1 MDIETL
7 ENIIKNY
14 TDKSR
19 YTSGF
24 VAYKNNLVRN
34 SYVKKENNLINMYA
48 TVHNEIYTESHTT
61 LIMLNDKT
69 HRIINGSCDCNDWLS
84 KSTPQKTFLCKHM
97 VATIFKCISNLNNK
111 QNLKVK
117 LVNKVDIKQNILKN
131 QMVIANLSEGLGN
144 SFKLSF
150 SIGDIDKKEYK
161 NIFKSFKE
169 KKRLHRLPDNN
180 YLDLND
186 SNLKE
191 LLNLIDILGVS
202 DNIDNINISS
212 SKAIYLDKLIN
223 QSNLDFIQG
232 KEYLDKITKRF
243 NANIAYKIPTELN
256 AKLRD
261 YQIGGFKWF
270 KSLSHYEFGG
280 ILADEMGLGKTIQAI
295 TFILSNKNKTT
306 IVVTPTS
313 LIHNWKYEFEKFAP
327 TLKVGLAHGDKRNR
341 DKIINNYKSYDVI
354 LTTYGTIKNDLEQYR
369 DKAFDYCIIDEAQ
382 NIKNP
387 DALVTKS
394 LKIINSK
401 VKFALTGTPIENNI
415 LELWSI
421 FDFIMPGYLYNKQK
435 FQSIF
440 INDEKN
446 INELKKLINPFMLR
460 RTKKEV
466 IKELPDKIEKKFF
479 IELNSE
485 QRKIYDI
492 YNKSVL
498 EKIKASNHDKITI
511 FSYLTK
517 LRQLCLDPGVLI
529 QSYNGNSSK
538 TTTLLELLK
547 EAIEDKRK
555 ILVFSQYTTIL
566 KNISKVLE
574 DESIKYSYLDGKT
587 KASDR
592 LKLVEE
598 FNNSRDL
605 SVFLISLKAGGTG
618 LNITSSDL
626 VIHFDPWW
634 NPAVENQASDRAHRL
649 GQENTVEVIKLIAKD
664 TIEEKIIALQE
675 DKKELIN
682 NIVNNDLSKS
692 NTLSNLT
699 KEQLID
705 LFK

>member
-1 MDIETL
+1 MSKIGYLTESSTYFTKEEAILEASRCILSEELECNKPCLIGVSPKEIIELVAKGDIETAVEL
-7 ENIIKNY
+7 LRDKNPIAAI
-14 TDKSR
+14 TSR
-19 YTSGF
+19 VCSCSVHATIQSIEKFLTNYE
-24 VAYKNNLVRN
+24 
-34 SYVKKENNLINMYA
+34 KENNLINMYA

-202 DNIDNINISS
+202 DNIDNINITS
-212 SKAIYLDKLIN
+212 SKAIYLENLLS
-223 QSNLDFIQG
+223 QSKLDFIQG

-421 FDFIMPGYLYNKQK
+421 FDF
-435 FQSIF
+435 
-440 INDEKN
+440 
-446 INELKKLINPFMLR
+446 
-460 RTKKEV
+460 
-466 IKELPDKIEKKFF
+466 
-479 IELNSE
+479 
-485 QRKIYDI
+485 
-492 YNKSVL
+492 
-498 EKIKASNHDKITI
+498 
-511 FSYLTK
+511 
-517 LRQLCLDPGVLI
+517 
-529 QSYNGNSSK
+529 
-538 TTTLLELLK
+538 
-547 EAIEDKRK
+547 
-555 ILVFSQYTTIL
+555 
-566 KNISKVLE
+566 
-574 DESIKYSYLDGKT
+574 SIKRPLFVRKS
-587 KASDR
+587 
-592 LKLVEE
+592 EE
-598 FNNSRDL
+598 FLVD
-605 SVFLISLKAGGTG
+605 KG
-618 LNITSSDL
+618 L
-626 VIHFDPWW
+626 
-634 NPAVENQASDRAHRL
+634 
-649 GQENTVEVIKLIAKD
+649 
-664 TIEEKIIALQE
+664 
-675 DKKELIN
+675 
-682 NIVNNDLSKS
+682 
-692 NTLSNLT
+692 
-699 KEQLID
+699 
-705 LFK
+705 

>member
-69 HRIINGSCDCNDWLS
+69 HRIINGSCDCNDWLN

-97 VATIFKCISNLNNK
+97 VATIFKCMSNLNKK

-117 LVNKVDIKQNILKN
+117 PVNKVDIKQNILKN
-131 QMVIANLSEGLGN
+131 QMVISNLSEGLGN

-202 DNIDNINISS
+202 DNIDNINIPS
-212 SKAIYLDKLIN
+212 SKAIYLENLLS
-223 QSNLDFIQG
+223 QSKLDFIQG

>member
-1 MDIETL
+1 
-7 ENIIKNY
+7 
-14 TDKSR
+14 
-19 YTSGF
+19 
-24 VAYKNNLVRN
+24 
-34 SYVKKENNLINMYA
+34 
-48 TVHNEIYTESHTT
+48 
-61 LIMLNDKT
+61 
-69 HRIINGSCDCNDWLS
+69 
-84 KSTPQKTFLCKHM
+84 
-97 VATIFKCISNLNNK
+97 
-111 QNLKVK
+111 
-117 LVNKVDIKQNILKN
+117 
-131 QMVIANLSEGLGN
+131 
-144 SFKLSF
+144 
-150 SIGDIDKKEYK
+150 
-161 NIFKSFKE
+161 
-169 KKRLHRLPDNN
+169 
-180 YLDLND
+180 
-186 SNLKE
+186 
-191 LLNLIDILGVS
+191 
-202 DNIDNINISS
+202 
-212 SKAIYLDKLIN
+212 
-223 QSNLDFIQG
+223 
-232 KEYLDKITKRF
+232 
-243 NANIAYKIPTELN
+243 
-256 AKLRD
+256 
-261 YQIGGFKWF
+261 
-270 KSLSHYEFGG
+270 
-280 ILADEMGLGKTIQAI
+280 MGLGKTIQAI

-529 QSYNGNSSK
+529 KSYNGNSSK
-538 TTTLLELLK
+538 TTTLLQLLK

-598 FNNSRDL
+598 FNNSKDL